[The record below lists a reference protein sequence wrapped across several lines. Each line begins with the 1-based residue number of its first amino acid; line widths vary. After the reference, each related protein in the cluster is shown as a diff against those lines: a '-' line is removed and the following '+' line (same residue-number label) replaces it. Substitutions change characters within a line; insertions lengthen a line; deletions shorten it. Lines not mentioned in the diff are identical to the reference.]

1 MRVLMQNRPEELWQG
16 GDMIQLRAT
25 QAALS
30 RLGVDVEYSGAP
42 VYPSPLGMRNFDVV
56 HNFNFSM
63 KWNKYQTWV
72 AKKHKKPLVCSMIYH
87 EGEQFIRY
95 SDQQIMADHT
105 DAMIFLTK
113 GEIERVKRHIRID
126 DAKCHIIPNGIDPDW
141 FKDTLRDPNMP
152 RYVLTVGRVEPS
164 KGQLEVALACQEIG
178 IHYMMIGQRT
188 DEGYARRCED
198 AGATY
203 CAPMDKND
211 LIRMYANCSVF
222 ALASKA
228 EVMPLTV
235 MEAMAQAAPVVL
247 TDRCEW
253 ETPHVLRCSHGDVGS
268 IKGALQMALVMPRN
282 TLGQEEMRSVTWD
295 HVASKLLNIY
305 NMLCATL

>member
-16 GDMIQLRAT
+16 GDMVQLRAT

-30 RLGVDVEYSGAP
+30 RLGVDVEYSGLP
-42 VYPSPLGMRNFDVV
+42 VYPASGMRNFEIV
-56 HNFNFSM
+56 HTFNFSM

-87 EGEQFIRY
+87 EGGQFVSY
-95 SDQQIMADHT
+95 EHQQIMADNT
-105 DAMIFLTK
+105 DAMIFLTR

-126 DAKCHIIPNGIDPDW
+126 DEKCHIIPNGIDSDW
-141 FKDTLRDPNMP
+141 FKVTPRDPNVP
-152 RYVLTVGRVEPS
+152 AYALTVGRIEPS
-164 KGQLEVALACQEIG
+164 KGQLEVALACKNIG

-198 AGATY
+198 LGATY
-203 CAPMDKND
+203 CAPMEKND

-253 ETPHVLRCSHGDVGS
+253 ETSNVLRCTPEDVKS
-268 IKGALQMALVMPRN
+268 IEHSLLMALAMPRN
-282 TLGQEEMRSVTWD
+282 RRGQEEMRSVTWD
-295 HVASKLLNIY
+295 HVAKKILDIY
-305 NMLCATL
+305 NTLCVT

>member
-30 RLGVDVEYSGAP
+30 RLGVEVEYSGAP

-87 EGEQFIRY
+87 EGAQFVTY
-95 SDQQIMADHT
+95 EHQQIMADVT
-105 DAMIFLTK
+105 DAMIFLTR
-113 GEIERVKRHIRID
+113 GEIERVKRHIKID
-126 DAKCHIIPNGIDPDW
+126 ERKCHIIPNGIDPDW
-141 FKDTLRDPNMP
+141 FKETPRDSTIPP
-152 RYVLTVGRVEPS
+152 YVLTVGRVEPS
-164 KGQLEVALACQEIG
+164 KGQYEVALACQKIG
-178 IHYMMIGQRT
+178 VHYMMIGQRT
-188 DEGYARRCED
+188 DELYARKCE
-198 AGATY
+198 AIGATH
-203 CAPMDKND
+203 CAPMKMPD
-211 LIRMYANCSVF
+211 LRRMYANCSVF

-253 ETPHVLRCSHGDVGS
+253 ETVNVVRCTPGDSKSVEDA
-268 IKGALQMALVMPRN
+268 IRIALVMPRN
-282 TLGQEEMRSVTWD
+282 VNGREEVRAVTWD
-295 HVASKLLNIY
+295 HVAKKLLNIY

>member
-1 MRVLMQNRPEELWQG
+1 MRVLMQNRPEDLWQG

-87 EGEQFIRY
+87 EGAQFVSY
-95 SDQQIMADHT
+95 AEQQIMADHT

-113 GEIERVKRHIRID
+113 GEIERVKRHIKID
-126 DAKCHIIPNGIDPDW
+126 DRKCHIIPNGIDPDW
-141 FKDTLRDPNMP
+141 FKETPRDPNMP
-152 RYVLTVGRVEPS
+152 AYVLTVGRVEPS
-164 KGQLEVALACQEIG
+164 KGQYEVAQACQNIG

-188 DEGYARRCED
+188 DEAYAKMCE
-198 AGATY
+198 AVGATY
-203 CAPMDKND
+203 CAPMGKND
-211 LIRMYANCSVF
+211 LIRMYANCAVF

-228 EVMPLTV
+228 EVMPLTA

-253 ETPHVLRCSHGDVGS
+253 ETNHVLRCTPGDVQS
-268 IKGALQMALVMPRN
+268 VEQAIRMALVMPRN
-282 TLGQEEMRSVTWD
+282 IKGQEEMRSVTWD
-295 HVASKLLNIY
+295 HVAKRLLNIY
-305 NMLCATL
+305 NMLCVTS